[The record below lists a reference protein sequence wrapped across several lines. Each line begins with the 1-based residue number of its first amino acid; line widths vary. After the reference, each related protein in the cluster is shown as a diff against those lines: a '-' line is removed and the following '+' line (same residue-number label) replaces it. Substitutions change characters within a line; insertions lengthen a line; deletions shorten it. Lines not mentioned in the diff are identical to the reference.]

1 MRIKKNTII
10 AALIIFAALY
20 SSGCSSEKNTLLSIS
35 YHNLTAHYNA
45 YYYARNGIRSVE
57 SEILKNHK
65 DDYDHFLPVYPP
77 LDTTFTKQFEET
89 LNDVVKKTSLAIV
102 NHGNSKWVDDSY
114 DLLGL
119 ARLYTGEFESAIETF
134 KWVNKNS
141 KDGNMR
147 HLSLIHLC
155 RTFVEYGELNN
166 AEAVSDFL
174 EKEDLNKRNLKK
186 LYLTRAYLYQERED
200 LDKMVYNLS
209 LVVPLLKKKE
219 GSAKIYFIIGQ
230 IYQHLGFQGEAF
242 NNYRKCLANNP
253 TYELSFFAKLN
264 MAQVT
269 ELSNTSDV
277 KRVRKYFK
285 KLVTDAKNIEFQDK
299 IYYEMGEFEL
309 KQGNV
314 DLAFENYTLS
324 VQNSISNQRQKGLS
338 YLRMG
343 QVNYD
348 SLRNFEK
355 AQSYYDSTIQVMPN
369 TFEYYEEV
377 VKRKDVLDRFV
388 TKLKTIQLQDSL
400 LALSRLDTA
409 ELSATFINQV
419 KSRIENEKKEI
430 ASKKTD
436 AGDNTVTNTFQTQ
449 GINTSSLTWY
459 FTNPSAISLGQNEF
473 KKTWGGR
480 PLEDDW
486 RRSSKS
492 AAIVSRSNPGS
503 SISAE
508 EESKP
513 TVVSED
519 QLIASEVASMIK
531 NVPFS
536 KEDKESA
543 LAKIEEA
550 YYQLGKIYHLE
561 LHEADN
567 AITNYRTFLSRFPES
582 EFEPEVLYT
591 LYLILKEK
599 EDPQYISY
607 ENQLKQ
613 EHPNS
618 TYTRLI
624 VNPNYAL
631 ESSVELGELRQLY
644 AKAYEQFDNGNFGSA
659 RILISEALASYDENE
674 FYASFRLLDILITGK
689 SEDLALYKNRLR
701 AFIENYPD
709 SDVTTFAKTLLEK
722 AENFEQGIERAM
734 QARFIMFTQDEHY
747 FVILVN
753 TNDEGI
759 LTKLT
764 VKVDSVNREIF
775 QDQNLKTGIL
785 DFEEGWRMIVVS
797 ELNSKST
804 AVDFYDKI
812 LPQINLPAELRTV
825 KFHNFIITKDNFD
838 ILYNSK
844 DLDAYLKF
852 FNESY

>member
-1 MRIKKNTII
+1 M
-10 AALIIFAALY
+10 
-20 SSGCSSEKNTLLSIS
+20 
-35 YHNLTAHYNA
+35 
-45 YYYARNGIRSVE
+45 
-57 SEILKNHK
+57 
-65 DDYDHFLPVYPP
+65 
-77 LDTTFTKQFEET
+77 
-89 LNDVVKKTSLAIV
+89 
-102 NHGNSKWVDDSY
+102 
-114 DLLGL
+114 
-119 ARLYTGEFESAIETF
+119 
-134 KWVNKNS
+134 
-141 KDGNMR
+141 
-147 HLSLIHLC
+147 
-155 RTFVEYGELNN
+155 
-166 AEAVSDFL
+166 
-174 EKEDLNKRNLKK
+174 
-186 LYLTRAYLYQERED
+186 
-200 LDKMVYNLS
+200 
-209 LVVPLLKKKE
+209 
-219 GSAKIYFIIGQ
+219 
-230 IYQHLGFQGEAF
+230 
-242 NNYRKCLANNP
+242 
-253 TYELSFFAKLN
+253 
-264 MAQVT
+264 
-269 ELSNTSDV
+269 
-277 KRVRKYFK
+277 
-285 KLVTDAKNIEFQDK
+285 
-299 IYYEMGEFEL
+299 
-309 KQGNV
+309 
-314 DLAFENYTLS
+314 
-324 VQNSISNQRQKGLS
+324 
-338 YLRMG
+338 
-343 QVNYD
+343 
-348 SLRNFEK
+348 
-355 AQSYYDSTIQVMPN
+355 
-369 TFEYYEEV
+369 
-377 VKRKDVLDRFV
+377 
-388 TKLKTIQLQDSL
+388 
-400 LALSRLDTA
+400 
-409 ELSATFINQV
+409 
-419 KSRIENEKKEI
+419 
-430 ASKKTD
+430 
-436 AGDNTVTNTFQTQ
+436 
-449 GINTSSLTWY
+449 
-459 FTNPSAISLGQNEF
+459 
-473 KKTWGGR
+473 
-480 PLEDDW
+480 EDDW